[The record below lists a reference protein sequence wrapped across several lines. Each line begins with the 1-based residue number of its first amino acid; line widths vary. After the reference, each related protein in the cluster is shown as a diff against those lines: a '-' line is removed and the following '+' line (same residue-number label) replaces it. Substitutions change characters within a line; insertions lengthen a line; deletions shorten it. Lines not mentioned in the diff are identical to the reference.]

1 MNDTE
6 INVKGEKRT
15 ARFCRRGGAAVVVGA
30 SLALAGGVPV
40 FADVTVPADPLA
52 GAMGNAQGSIQT
64 WVTSYGVPVLV
75 GLTLFGILL
84 RLGVKWLKRVGR
96 SV

>member
-40 FADVTVPADPLA
+40 
-52 GAMGNAQGSIQT
+52 
-64 WVTSYGVPVLV
+64 LV